1 MRNLNNVYWLKKE
14 IKQIT
19 EQIQELT
26 IYQGSSFSGI
36 PSGSGGG
43 GSPIERYVLRKE
55 RLIERLQKLTDELVC
70 EVQRIEEYIESID
83 DAEIRVIARKRY
95 IENKDWQIIGDEM
108 FMDRTTVS
116 RKLKKYIEKTGD
128 K

>member
-19 EQIQELT
+19 EQIQEMT
-26 IYQGSSFSGI
+26 MYQGSSFSGI
-36 PSGSGGG
+36 PSGGGGG

-55 RLIERLQKLTDELVC
+55 KLIEKLQKLTDELVC
-70 EVQRIEEYIESID
+70 EVQRVEEYIESID

-95 IENKDWQIIGDEM
+95 IENKDWQIIGEEM

-116 RKLKKYIEKTGD
+116 RKLKRYTEREQK
-128 K
+128 

>member
-26 IYQGSSFSGI
+26 MYQGSSFTGM
-36 PSGSGGG
+36 SGGCG
-43 GSPIERYVLRKE
+43 GNTSPIERYVLRKE
-55 RLIERLQKLTDELVC
+55 KLIEKLQKLTDELVC
-70 EVQRIEEYIESID
+70 EVQRLEEFIENID
-83 DAEIRVIARKRY
+83 DAEIRIIARKRF

-108 FMDRTTVS
+108 YMDRTTVS
-116 RKLKKYIEKTGD
+116 RKLKRYTERCANE
-128 K
+128 